1 MRTFMNSRNDLQ
13 EALQL
18 IPLRSQKT
26 VLTILEPYFKPEM
39 VEASAQYLEQLEQR
53 PLGTDEISEIIFRLV
68 SDLTGVATFRKAK
81 TRKSESVFARQLV
94 MFAIYTECP
103 NLSLQKVANLFL
115 LKFNHATVLH
125 GIRSMEARYSSNKPS
140 RELIDA
146 LASMMAEHSLFTFQG
161 RLKTIEVI
169 A

>member
-1 MRTFMNSRNDLQ
+1 MTARNDLN

-39 VEASAQYLEQLEQR
+39 FLASFDYLEQLEQR

-68 SDLTGVATFRKAK
+68 SDLTGVTTFRKTK
-81 TRKSESVFARQLV
+81 SRKSELVFARQLA
-94 MFAIYTECP
+94 MFALYTECH

-115 LKFNHATVLH
+115 IKFNHATVLH
-125 GIRSMEARYSSNKPS
+125 GIKSMEARYSSNKGS
-140 RELIDA
+140 REIIDA
-146 LASMMAEHSLFTFQG
+146 LASLMAEHSLTTFKG
-161 RLKTIEVI
+161 RLKTIELI